1 MLQERLDEAVQ
12 QFTYA
17 LRIRPDL
24 VEAANNL
31 KLALAKQGKKGP

>member
-1 MLQERLDEAVQ
+1 MSQEKFDEAVQ
-12 QFTYA
+12 QFTAA

-31 KLALAKQGKKGP
+31 KLALAKQAKKGP